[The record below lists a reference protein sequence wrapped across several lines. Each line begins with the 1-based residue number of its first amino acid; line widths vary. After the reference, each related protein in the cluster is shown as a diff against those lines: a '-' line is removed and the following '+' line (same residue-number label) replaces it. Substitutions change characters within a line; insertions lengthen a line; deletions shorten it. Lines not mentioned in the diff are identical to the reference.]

1 MAFPPQFL
9 DELRARL
16 SLAEVIGRRVRLT
29 RRGREYQ
36 GLCPFHNEKTP
47 SFTVNEDKGFFHC
60 FGCGA
65 HGDVIGFE
73 MRAAGLSFP
82 EAVERLAAEAGLEVP
97 KPTPEARERARR
109 QMGLAEA
116 NEAACAFFESRLRAP
131 EGRAA
136 LDYLRRRGLTEET
149 IARFRLGYAPPSRE
163 ALKGA
168 LAQAGVAESVMVEAG
183 LLIKPERGAP
193 YDRFRGR
200 VMFPIT
206 DRRGRVI
213 GFGGRIL
220 DDGQPKYLNS
230 PDTPLFHKREVLYG
244 LAQARQPAR
253 EAGLVVAVEGY
264 MDVIALAQGGLPF
277 AVAPLGTALTERQI
291 EEMWRLAPEPVL
303 CFDGDAAGQ
312 RAAARAAERALP
324 LLKAGHSLRFA
335 LLPPGEDPDSLVHTH
350 GPEAVRTV
358 LDAAEPLSEV
368 LWRLLTEGK
377 RLDTPERVA
386 GLERDMRQTVAAIA
400 DSSVRQHYER
410 TLRERLWATLKARRK
425 YPARGRSARAPA
437 AAGAA
442 RYRDLD
448 GRLRGVRPPLRPTA
462 AEKRRAAY
470 MLGLILQ
477 NPWLLDEVGERLGE
491 ISFADADLDNLRQE
505 VLKHL
510 GDYARLDS
518 AEWRDHLLSCGFG
531 GAVARAL
538 DPGMGS
544 SFGNEAKQ
552 REMVLAA
559 WEDSYRRHL
568 AAERRRER
576 REAVREFTQDPTE
589 RSYRRIL
596 ALMSQDTED
605 DVTPEAGDA
614 TADASG
620 AAGPGPRNGQ

>member
-16 SLAEVIGRRVRLT
+16 SLPEVIGRRVRLV

-73 MRAAGLSFP
+73 MRAANLAFP

-97 KPTPEARERARR
+97 RPDPQAREKARR
-109 QMGLAEA
+109 QTTLAEA
-116 NEAACAFFESRLRAP
+116 NEAACRWFEAALRAP
-131 EGRAA
+131 QGRDA
-136 LDYLRRRGLTEET
+136 LAYLKGRGLADET
-149 IARFRLGYAPPSRE
+149 IARFRLGYAPASRE
-163 ALKGA
+163 ALKRA
-168 LAQAGVAESVMVEAG
+168 LTAQNIPEGVLVEAG
-183 LLIKPERGAP
+183 LLIKPDSGNP

-200 VMFPIT
+200 VIFPIT

-213 GFGGRIL
+213 GFGGRVL

-253 EAGLVVAVEGY
+253 ETGLLVAVEGY
-264 MDVIALAQGGLPF
+264 MDVIALAQGGLPG

-303 CFDGDAAGQ
+303 CFDGDAAGG

-324 LLKAGHSLRFA
+324 LLKPGHSLRFA
-335 LLPPGEDPDSLVHTH
+335 MLPPGDDPDSLVRSR
-350 GPEAVRTV
+350 GAGAVRAV
-358 LDAAEPLSEV
+358 LEAASPLSEM
-368 LWRLLTEGK
+368 LWRRLTEGH

-386 GLERDMRQTVAAIA
+386 GLEREMRQAVAAIA
-400 DSSVRQHYER
+400 DASVRQHYER
-410 TLRERLWATLKARRK
+410 ALRERLWQALKARR
-425 YPARGRSARAPA
+425 PRAQVRAHRGAAPPA
-437 AAGAA
+437 AGDM
-442 RYRDLD
+442 RYRGPD
-448 GRLRGVRPPLRPTA
+448 GRLRGAQAPVRPATA
-462 AEKRRAAY
+462 AAARREGLL
-470 MLGLILQ
+470 LGLILRH
-477 NPWLLDEVGERLGE
+477 PWLLDEVGEPLGE
-491 ISFADADLDNLRQE
+491 MAFGDAELDNLRQE

-510 GDYARLDS
+510 GNCASLDS

-531 GAVARAL
+531 GAVHRAL
-538 DPGMGS
+538 DSGIGS
-544 SFGNEAKQ
+544 SLGKSTAS
-552 REMVLAA
+552 RATVLAA
-559 WEDSYRRHL
+559 WGDIHRRHQEV
-568 AAERRRER
+568 ERRREG
-576 REAVREFTQDPTE
+576 REAVEDFAQEPTV

-596 ALMSQDTED
+596 ALT
-605 DVTPEAGDA
+605 DVNESPVAGDEEWSRAPGPEAD
-614 TADASG
+614 D
-620 AAGPGPRNGQ
+620 